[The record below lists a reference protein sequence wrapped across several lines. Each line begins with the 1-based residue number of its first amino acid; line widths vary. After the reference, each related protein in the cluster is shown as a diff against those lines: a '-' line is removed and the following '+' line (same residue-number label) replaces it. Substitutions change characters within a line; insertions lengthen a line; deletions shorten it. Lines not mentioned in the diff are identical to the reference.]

1 MWRRSYLIVA
11 LICVVPIAYA
21 CNEAICASVV
31 SKCMLTQSCKCDLK
45 DCSCCK
51 DCFSCLSSLY
61 SECCSCVD
69 MCPKPNDTQTEL
81 SKTSYVEELGDGVP
95 GLFAALTS
103 DPDAQQRWLSMTYP
117 VDIDLSAYRP
127 VPEKQVVYH
136 LQSVEQ
142 DSEPVNTDMVTFN
155 CTVAYM
161 SQCMSCDKC
170 RASCRS
176 MGANSIRW
184 FHDGCCECVGDKC
197 LYYGINE
204 SRCLA
209 CPGGKETSINAIDEE
224 LTYDDLDYGED
235 VDAQSI

>member
-142 DSEPVNTDMVTFN
+142 DSEPVNTDVVTFN